1 MDGAVAIVLAAG
13 SGERMSG
20 LGPKQ
25 GPKAFLDL
33 GGRPMLAWAVETA
46 ARLPLVAS
54 IVVAVPEGFESEARA
69 ALALDR
75 PVAVVEGGDSRQASV
90 RAALAAVSDDAPFV
104 VCHDAAR
111 PFATAEL
118 FLMVLSI
125 FEHFPEADG
134 AIPVLPIADTVKRI
148 DEGGFVVATET
159 RTDLVAA
166 QTPQAFRTGVL
177 RGAHEAAAA
186 AGLEFTDDAALLEW
200 AGSKVKAVAGEGGNF
215 KITTP
220 DDLARARV
228 LAVEARRG

>member
-54 IVVAVPEGFESEARA
+54 IVVAVPTGLGGKARA
-69 ALALDR
+69 ALALDK

-90 RAALAAVSDDAPFV
+90 CAALAAVPDGAPLV

-111 PFATAEL
+111 PFASAEL
-118 FLMVLSI
+118 FLMVLSTL
-125 FEHFPEADG
+125 EHFPEADG

-148 DEGGFVVATET
+148 DEGGFVVATEA
-159 RTDLVAA
+159 RTDLVVA
-166 QTPQAFRTGVL
+166 QTPQAFRTDVL
-177 RGAHEAAAA
+177 REAHEGAAAT
-186 AGLEFTDDAALLEW
+186 GLEFTDDAALLEW
-200 AGSKVKAVAGEGGNF
+200 AGRKVKTVAGEGGNF

-220 DDLARARV
+220 EDLARAKAFA
-228 LAVEARRG
+228 LEARRG